1 LYYTIPLM
9 KIKLICISD
18 SDKHFASAVEEYC
31 KRLWKDVEIFSLKP
45 ERNGSRDQIIAKE
58 TEKII
63 EKLSTIKDSYTIL
76 LAKEGK
82 QISTESLVDLV
93 AKHNSLVFVIW
104 WPYGIDHPTLE
115 KHIHQKI
122 AFGEMTMPHWLAKLV
137 ILEQVYR
144 VKMIGEGREYH
155 Y

>member
-1 LYYTIPLM
+1 MIPLM

-18 SDKHFASAVEEYC
+18 NDKHFSSAIEEYC
-31 KRLWKDVEIFSLKP
+31 KRLGKDIDIIDIKP
-45 ERNGSRDQIIAKE
+45 EKNWSREQIIKKE

-63 EKLSTIKDSYTIL
+63 DKISTIKDAYTIL

-82 QISTESLVDLV
+82 QISTEKLVELV
-93 AKHNSLVFVIW
+93 AKHNSMIFVIW
-104 WPYGIDHPTLE
+104 WPYGVDHTTIE

-137 ILEQVYR
+137 ILEQIYR